1 MRKSTTRFTKGV
13 VTVSRIDIGEIQ
25 TFAHQ
30 LHTANETARKSI
42 KDIKTAVENYTEDG
56 SLKGKAIDASKNY
69 YQMTYFPL
77 CDAIIEAMNE
87 SEERLAQYI
96 ADFHA
101 QVDGSADA
109 KIDADGLY
117 ELGKMIDRIEAKKE
131 ALVQQM
137 NTGTEGQMQSYCS
150 QLSIAYKQENILE
163 KYLAFEQSHS
173 GFFDN
178 LTDLVQGIQQTIRE
192 LQSNIQFNSKTGTY
206 DMSKLNFTTV
216 TRMQNALG
224 KALKNNQTTFNFDE
238 YQKTY
243 RGQMWVL
250 MKNGIVDVEATNAY
264 NAAVLNGELPHE
276 SNEAQ
281 EEAELLQAIIQS
293 AKEGIDPVTGQEI
306 SKAQGFSIIS
316 GFIFYYTA
324 GGYKGKKIKIPKN
337 ILDKIKK
344 SHKSKSILTSQMEA
358 KILEGQRKGA
368 TNGINGGHSSDINN
382 NNPNFA
388 TETVKVNQDGTKV
401 IKFTKQFPDGN
412 ISKIKTS
419 TIFPEDWSDK
429 DIIDSILKVSNSTAI
444 GQRKI
449 DGLTLHRGKIDG
461 VEIDVIKKGNEIISG
476 YPVGGKPTPGFETIK

>member
-137 NTGTEGQMQSYCS
+137 NTGTEGQMQSYRS

-224 KALKNNQTTFNFDE
+224 KALKNNETTFNFDE

-281 EEAELLQAIIQS
+281 EEAELLQAVIQS
-293 AKEGIDPVTGQEI
+293 VKEGIDPATGQEI
-306 SKAQGFSIIS
+306 SKAQGFGIIS
-316 GFIFYYTA
+316 GLVFRYTV
-324 GGYKGKKIKIPKN
+324 GGYKGKKFKVSKDWLHRRKKNNGVEVGTDFGKIGKLVNHPNIKINWSEHSEHGMSRLKQRG
-337 ILDKIKK
+337 L
-344 SHKSKSILTSQMEA
+344 SKSQVDDFVERGKALSQ
-358 KILEGQRKGA
+358 
-368 TNGINGGHSSDINN
+368 NGGEK
-382 NNPNFA
+382 FA
-388 TETVKVNQDGTKV
+388 FITENGVAIVSKDGKLVTAWGK
-401 IKFTKQFPDGN
+401 KDFDEGME
-412 ISKIKTS
+412 KIIEK
-419 TIFPEDWSDK
+419 
-429 DIIDSILKVSNSTAI
+429 LY
-444 GQRKI
+444 
-449 DGLTLHRGKIDG
+449 GK
-461 VEIDVIKKGNEIISG
+461 
-476 YPVGGKPTPGFETIK
+476 

>member
-1 MRKSTTRFTKGV
+1 M
-13 VTVSRIDIGEIQ
+13 SRIDIGEIQ

-30 LHTANETARKSI
+30 LHTANEVGRKSI
-42 KDIKTAVENYTEDG
+42 KDIKKAVKNYTEDG

-109 KIDADGLY
+109 RIDADGLY

-131 ALVQQM
+131 ALAQRM
-137 NTGTEGQMQSYCS
+137 NTGTEGQMQNYRS

-163 KYLAFEQSHS
+163 KYLAFEQSHG

-192 LQSNIQFNSKTGTY
+192 LQSNIQFSSKTGTY

-224 KALKNNQTTFNFDE
+224 KALKNNEATFNFDE

-264 NAAVLNGELPHE
+264 NAAVLNGKLPHE

-281 EEAELLQAIIQS
+281 EEAELLQAVIQS
-293 AKEGIDPVTGQEI
+293 VKEGIDPVTGQEI
-306 SKAQGFSIIS
+306 SKAQGFGIIS
-316 GFIFYYTA
+316 GLVFRYTA
-324 GGYKGKKIKIPKN
+324 GGYKGKKFKVSKDWLHRRKKNNGVEVGTDFGKIGKLVNHPNIKINWSEHSEHGMSRLKQRG
-337 ILDKIKK
+337 L
-344 SHKSKSILTSQMEA
+344 SKSQVDDFVERGKALSQ
-358 KILEGQRKGA
+358 
-368 TNGINGGHSSDINN
+368 NGGEK
-382 NNPNFA
+382 FA
-388 TETVKVNQDGTKV
+388 FITENGVAIVSKDGKLVTAWGK
-401 IKFTKQFPDGN
+401 KDFDEGME
-412 ISKIKTS
+412 KIIEK
-419 TIFPEDWSDK
+419 
-429 DIIDSILKVSNSTAI
+429 LY
-444 GQRKI
+444 
-449 DGLTLHRGKIDG
+449 GK
-461 VEIDVIKKGNEIISG
+461 
-476 YPVGGKPTPGFETIK
+476 

>member
-1 MRKSTTRFTKGV
+1 M
-13 VTVSRIDIGEIQ
+13 SRIDIGEIQ

-42 KDIKTAVENYTEDG
+42 KDIKNAVENYIEDG
-56 SLKGKAIDASKNY
+56 SLKGKAVDASKNY

-109 KIDADGLY
+109 RIDADGLY

-131 ALVQQM
+131 ALAQRM
-137 NTGTEGQMQSYCS
+137 NTGTEGQMQSYRS

-163 KYLAFEQSHS
+163 KYLAFEQSHG

-216 TRMQNALG
+216 SRMQNVLE
-224 KALKNNQTTFNFDE
+224 KALNDNEKTFNFDE

-264 NAAVLNGELPHE
+264 NSAVLGGEMPHE

-281 EEAELLQAIIQS
+281 EEAELLQAVIQS
-293 AKEGIDPVTGQEI
+293 VKEGTDPVTGQEI

-316 GFIFYYTA
+316 GLFFRYTT
-324 GGYKGKKIKIPKN
+324 GGYKGKKFKIPKDWLRRRKKASGAKGFN
-337 ILDKIKK
+337 IDEIHPKLKTEPDTAFFWSGRTEGVGGADIAADVA
-344 SHKSKSILTSQMEA
+344 KSKGGVT
-358 KILEGQRKGA
+358 LESTIGNKNIEMPDWDFNNPESMKAWDLASGSYAEQVSGEVRAVVGSDLRKG
-368 TNGINGGHSSDINN
+368 NIWENVELPRLK
-382 NNPNFA
+382 NNPN
-388 TETVKVNQDGTKV
+388 VTK
-401 IKFTKQFPDGN
+401 ITTIDPKTGLE
-412 ISKIKTS
+412 KI
-419 TIFPEDWSDK
+419 IFE
-429 DIIDSILKVSNSTAI
+429 
-444 GQRKI
+444 RK
-449 DGLTLHRGKIDG
+449 
-461 VEIDVIKKGNEIISG
+461 
-476 YPVGGKPTPGFETIK
+476 

>member
-1 MRKSTTRFTKGV
+1 M
-13 VTVSRIDIGEIQ
+13 SRIDIGEIQ

-42 KDIKTAVENYTEDG
+42 KDIKNAVENFTEDG

-131 ALVQQM
+131 ALAQRM
-137 NTGTEGQMQSYCS
+137 NTGTEGQMQSYRS

-163 KYLAFEQSHS
+163 KYLAFEQGHGS
-173 GFFDN
+173 FFDN
-178 LTDLVQGIQQTIRE
+178 LTDLVQRIQQTIRE

-224 KALKNNQTTFNFDE
+224 KALKNNETTFNFDK

-264 NAAVLNGELPHE
+264 NAAVLNGELPHK

-281 EEAELLQAIIQS
+281 EEAELLQAVIQS
-293 AKEGIDPVTGQEI
+293 VKEGIDPVTGQKI
-306 SKAQGFSIIS
+306 SKAQGFGIIS
-316 GFIFYYTA
+316 GLVFRYTV
-324 GGYKGKKIKIPKN
+324 GGYKGKKFKIPKDWLNRRKKAREGHIKSDN
-337 ILDKIKK
+337 IKFGSSVK
-344 SHKSKSILTSQMEA
+344 STK
-358 KILEGQRKGA
+358 
-368 TNGINGGHSSDINN
+368 
-382 NNPNFA
+382 
-388 TETVKVNQDGTKV
+388 KVNNQMKKRGWSEESVKSVVDHPHTTRKSVNKATGNDATVFYDKDGSYVIIDDKTKEIV
-401 IKFTKQFPDGN
+401 QI
-412 ISKIKTS
+412 
-419 TIFPEDWSDK
+419 SDK
-429 DIIDSILKVSNSTAI
+429 FDKNWVPDAGIADPYKP
-444 GQRKI
+444 
-449 DGLTLHRGKIDG
+449 
-461 VEIDVIKKGNEIISG
+461 KGGE
-476 YPVGGKPTPGFETIK
+476 

>member
-1 MRKSTTRFTKGV
+1 M
-13 VTVSRIDIGEIQ
+13 SRIDIGEIQ

-30 LHTANETARKSI
+30 LHTANEAGRKSI
-42 KDIKTAVENYTEDG
+42 KDIKKAVKNYTEDG

-109 KIDADGLY
+109 RIDADGLY

-131 ALVQQM
+131 ALAQRM
-137 NTGTEGQMQSYCS
+137 NTGTEGQMQSYRS

-163 KYLAFEQSHS
+163 KYLAFEQSHG

-224 KALKNNQTTFNFDE
+224 KALKNNETTFNFDE

-264 NAAVLNGELPHE
+264 NAAVLNGKLPHE
-276 SNEAQ
+276 NNEAQ
-281 EEAELLQAIIQS
+281 EEAELLQAVIQS
-293 AKEGIDPVTGQEI
+293 VKEGIDPVTGQEI
-306 SKAQGFSIIS
+306 SKAQGFGIIS
-316 GFIFYYTA
+316 GLVFRYTA
-324 GGYKGKKIKIPKN
+324 GGYKGKKFKVSKDWLHRRKKNNGVEVGTDFGKIGKLVNHPNIKINWSEHSEHGMSRLKQRG
-337 ILDKIKK
+337 L
-344 SHKSKSILTSQMEA
+344 SKSQVDDFVERGKALSQ
-358 KILEGQRKGA
+358 
-368 TNGINGGHSSDINN
+368 NGGEK
-382 NNPNFA
+382 FA
-388 TETVKVNQDGTKV
+388 FITENGVAIVSKDGKLVTAWGK
-401 IKFTKQFPDGN
+401 KDFDEGME
-412 ISKIKTS
+412 KIIEK
-419 TIFPEDWSDK
+419 
-429 DIIDSILKVSNSTAI
+429 LY
-444 GQRKI
+444 
-449 DGLTLHRGKIDG
+449 GK
-461 VEIDVIKKGNEIISG
+461 
-476 YPVGGKPTPGFETIK
+476 

>member
-1 MRKSTTRFTKGV
+1 M
-13 VTVSRIDIGEIQ
+13 SRIDIGEIQ

-101 QVDGSADA
+101 QVDGSAGA

-131 ALVQQM
+131 ALVKQM
-137 NTGTEGQMQSYCS
+137 NTGTEGQMQSYRS

-163 KYLAFEQSHS
+163 KYLAFEQSHGS
-173 GFFDN
+173 FFDN

-224 KALKNNQTTFNFDE
+224 KALKNNETTFNFDE

-281 EEAELLQAIIQS
+281 EEAELLQAVIQS
-293 AKEGIDPVTGQEI
+293 VKEGIDPVTGQEI
-306 SKAQGFSIIS
+306 SKAQGFGIIS

-337 ILDKIKK
+337 ILDKIKAANK
-344 SHKSKSILTSQMEA
+344 IKYIESLLTPAQKKSIKRIDNNIQDHLTDGDFSGT
-358 KILEGQRKGA
+358 KRDLEGNPVPKKGQPGKYWNHLDEMLN
-368 TNGINGGHSSDINN
+368 TYQSLNN
-382 NNPNFA
+382 STRSIENSLTNPNLDK
-388 TETVKVNQDGTKV
+388 KVRV
-401 IKFTKQFPDGN
+401 YLE
-412 ISKIKTS
+412 SKLKEANLQINK
-419 TIFPEDWSDK
+419 IEDLFDDYGGIQNW
-429 DIIDSILKVSNSTAI
+429 
-444 GQRKI
+444 
-449 DGLTLHRGKIDG
+449 
-461 VEIDVIKKGNEIISG
+461 IKK
-476 YPVGGKPTPGFETIK
+476 

>member
-1 MRKSTTRFTKGV
+1 M
-13 VTVSRIDIGEIQ
+13 SRIDIGEIQ

-30 LHTANETARKSI
+30 LHTANEAGRKSI
-42 KDIKTAVENYTEDG
+42 KDIKKAVKNYTEDG

-109 KIDADGLY
+109 RIDADGLY

-131 ALVQQM
+131 ALAQRM
-137 NTGTEGQMQSYCS
+137 NTGTEGQMQSYRS

-163 KYLAFEQSHS
+163 KYLAFEQSHG

-224 KALKNNQTTFNFDE
+224 KALKNNETTFNFDE

-264 NAAVLNGELPHE
+264 NAAVLNGKLPHE
-276 SNEAQ
+276 SIEAQ
-281 EEAELLQAIIQS
+281 EEAELLQAVIQS
-293 AKEGIDPVTGQEI
+293 VKEGIDPVTGQEI
-306 SKAQGFSIIS
+306 SKAQGFGIIS
-316 GFIFYYTA
+316 GLVFRYTA
-324 GGYKGKKIKIPKN
+324 GGYKGKKFKVSKDWLHRRKKNNGVEVGTDFGKIGKLVNHPNIKINWSEHSEHGMSRLKQRG
-337 ILDKIKK
+337 L
-344 SHKSKSILTSQMEA
+344 SKSQVDDFVERGKALSQ
-358 KILEGQRKGA
+358 
-368 TNGINGGHSSDINN
+368 NGGEK
-382 NNPNFA
+382 FA
-388 TETVKVNQDGTKV
+388 FITENGVAIVSKDGKLVTAWGK
-401 IKFTKQFPDGN
+401 KDFDEGME
-412 ISKIKTS
+412 KIIEK
-419 TIFPEDWSDK
+419 
-429 DIIDSILKVSNSTAI
+429 LY
-444 GQRKI
+444 
-449 DGLTLHRGKIDG
+449 GK
-461 VEIDVIKKGNEIISG
+461 
-476 YPVGGKPTPGFETIK
+476 

>member
-1 MRKSTTRFTKGV
+1 MPTKNHRLPKKYLPIRKSTTRSAKGV

-25 TFAHQ
+25 TFAYQ
-30 LHTANETARKSI
+30 LHTANEAARKSI
-42 KDIKTAVENYTEDG
+42 KDIKNAVKNYTEDG

-109 KIDADGLY
+109 RIDADGLY

-131 ALVQQM
+131 ALAQRM
-137 NTGTEGQMQSYCS
+137 NTGTEGQMQSYRS

-163 KYLAFEQSHS
+163 KYLAFEQSHG

-178 LTDLVQGIQQTIRE
+178 LTDLVRGIQQTIRE

-216 TRMQNALG
+216 SRMQNALG
-224 KALKNNQTTFNFDE
+224 KALNDNAKTFNFDE

-264 NAAVLNGELPHE
+264 NAAVLGGEMPHE

-281 EEAELLQAIIQS
+281 EEAELLQAVVQS
-293 AKEGIDPVTGQEI
+293 VKEGTDPVTGQEI
-306 SKAQGFSIIS
+306 SKAQGFGIIS
-316 GFIFYYTA
+316 GLIFRYTA
-324 GGYKGKKIKIPKN
+324 GGYKGKKFKIPRDWLHRRKKNNGVEVGTDFGKIGKLVNHPNIKINWSEYAEHGMSRLKQRG
-337 ILDKIKK
+337 L
-344 SHKSKSILTSQMEA
+344 SKSQVDDFVEHGKVLSQN
-358 KILEGQRKGA
+358 EGEK
-368 TNGINGGHSSDINN
+368 
-382 NNPNFA
+382 FA
-388 TETVKVNQDGTKV
+388 FITE
-401 IKFTKQFPDGN
+401 
-412 ISKIKTS
+412 
-419 TIFPEDWSDK
+419 
-429 DIIDSILKVSNSTAI
+429 
-444 GQRKI
+444 
-449 DGLTLHRGKIDG
+449 DG
-461 VEIDVIKKGNEIISG
+461 VAIVSKDGKLVTAWGKKDFDEGMKKII
-476 YPVGGKPTPGFETIK
+476 GKLYGK

>member
-1 MRKSTTRFTKGV
+1 M
-13 VTVSRIDIGEIQ
+13 SRIDIGEIQ

-131 ALVQQM
+131 ALVKQM
-137 NTGTEGQMQSYCS
+137 NTGTEGQMQSYRS

-163 KYLAFEQSHS
+163 KYLAFEQSHGS
-173 GFFDN
+173 FFDN
-178 LTDLVQGIQQTIRE
+178 LTDLVRVIQQTIRE

-216 TRMQNALG
+216 SRMQNALG
-224 KALKNNQTTFNFDE
+224 KALKNNEATFNFDE

-281 EEAELLQAIIQS
+281 EEAELLQAVVQS
-293 AKEGIDPVTGQEI
+293 VKEGIDPVTGQEI

>member
-1 MRKSTTRFTKGV
+1 M
-13 VTVSRIDIGEIQ
+13 SRIDIGEIQ

>member
-1 MRKSTTRFTKGV
+1 M
-13 VTVSRIDIGEIQ
+13 SRIDIGEIQ

-30 LHTANETARKSI
+30 LHTANEAGRKSI
-42 KDIKTAVENYTEDG
+42 KDIKKAVENYTEDG

-131 ALVQQM
+131 ALAQRM
-137 NTGTEGQMQSYCS
+137 NTGTEGQMQSYRS

-163 KYLAFEQSHS
+163 KYLAFEQSHG

-224 KALKNNQTTFNFDE
+224 KALKNNETTFNFDE

-264 NAAVLNGELPHE
+264 NAAVLNGKLPHE

-281 EEAELLQAIIQS
+281 EEAELLQAVIQS
-293 AKEGIDPVTGQEI
+293 VKEGIDPVTGQEI
-306 SKAQGFSIIS
+306 SKAQGFGIIS
-316 GFIFYYTA
+316 GLVFRYTA
-324 GGYKGKKIKIPKN
+324 GGYKGKKFKVSKDWLHRRKKNNGVEVGTDFGKIGKLVNHPNIKINWSEHSEHGMSRLKQRG
-337 ILDKIKK
+337 L
-344 SHKSKSILTSQMEA
+344 SKSQVDDFVERGKALSQ
-358 KILEGQRKGA
+358 
-368 TNGINGGHSSDINN
+368 NGGEK
-382 NNPNFA
+382 FA
-388 TETVKVNQDGTKV
+388 FITENGVAIVSKDGKLVTAWGK
-401 IKFTKQFPDGN
+401 KDFDEGME
-412 ISKIKTS
+412 KIIEK
-419 TIFPEDWSDK
+419 
-429 DIIDSILKVSNSTAI
+429 LY
-444 GQRKI
+444 
-449 DGLTLHRGKIDG
+449 GK
-461 VEIDVIKKGNEIISG
+461 
-476 YPVGGKPTPGFETIK
+476 

>member
-1 MRKSTTRFTKGV
+1 MRKSTTRFTKVV

-87 SEERLAQYI
+87 SEERLTQYI

-131 ALVQQM
+131 ALAQRM
-137 NTGTEGQMQSYCS
+137 NTGTEGQMQSYRS

-178 LTDLVQGIQQTIRE
+178 LTDLVQGIQQTIRK

-206 DMSKLNFTTV
+206 DMRKLNFTTV

-250 MKNGIVDVEATNAY
+250 MKNGIVNVEATNAY

-293 AKEGIDPVTGQEI
+293 VKEGIDPVTGQEI
-306 SKAQGFSIIS
+306 SKAQGFGIIS
-316 GFIFYYTA
+316 GLVFRYTA
-324 GGYKGKKIKIPKN
+324 GGYKGKKFKVSKDWLHRRKKNNGVEVGTDFGKIGKLVNHPNIKINWSEHSEHGMSRLKQRG
-337 ILDKIKK
+337 L
-344 SHKSKSILTSQMEA
+344 SKSQVDDFVERGKALSQ
-358 KILEGQRKGA
+358 
-368 TNGINGGHSSDINN
+368 NGGEK
-382 NNPNFA
+382 FA
-388 TETVKVNQDGTKV
+388 FITENGVAIVSKDGKLVTAWGK
-401 IKFTKQFPDGN
+401 KDFDEGME
-412 ISKIKTS
+412 KIIEK
-419 TIFPEDWSDK
+419 
-429 DIIDSILKVSNSTAI
+429 LY
-444 GQRKI
+444 
-449 DGLTLHRGKIDG
+449 GK
-461 VEIDVIKKGNEIISG
+461 
-476 YPVGGKPTPGFETIK
+476 

>member
-1 MRKSTTRFTKGV
+1 M
-13 VTVSRIDIGEIQ
+13 SRIDIGEIQ
-25 TFAHQ
+25 TFAYQ
-30 LHTANETARKSI
+30 LHTANEAARKSI
-42 KDIKTAVENYTEDG
+42 KDIKNAVKNYTEDG

-109 KIDADGLY
+109 RIDADGLY

-131 ALVQQM
+131 ALAQRM
-137 NTGTEGQMQSYCS
+137 NTGTEGQMQSYRS

-206 DMSKLNFTTV
+206 DMSKLNFTAV
-216 TRMQNALG
+216 TRMQTALG
-224 KALKNNQTTFNFDE
+224 KALNDNAKTFNFDE

-264 NAAVLNGELPHE
+264 NAAVLGGEMPHE

-281 EEAELLQAIIQS
+281 EEAELLQAVVQS
-293 AKEGIDPVTGQEI
+293 VREGTDPITGQEI
-306 SKAQGFSIIS
+306 SKSQGFGIIS
-316 GFIFYYTA
+316 GLIFRYTV
-324 GGYKGKKIKIPKN
+324 GGYKGKKFKLPKAWLNRRKKASGVKKIEKTPELEDHIRNTDPNVPRKRGIGGAHNSEEFFKN
-337 ILDKIKK
+337 DVEIVKQTPTDIPGVSVVEYRIPELDVKGNPTGRYKK
-344 SHKSKSILTSQMEA
+344 TIYKKTIY
-358 KILEGQRKGA
+358 
-368 TNGINGGHSSDINN
+368 
-382 NNPNFA
+382 NP
-388 TETVKVNQDGTKV
+388 KV
-401 IKFTKQFPDGN
+401 ISDEEYINRGLEAANNATSNPDDGSLPREWTGKDN
-412 ISKIKTS
+412 TGKTWRGYY
-419 TIFPEDWSDK
+419 ED
-429 DIIDSILKVSNSTAI
+429 
-444 GQRKI
+444 
-449 DGLTLHRGKIDG
+449 GKIT
-461 VEIDVIKKGNEIISG
+461 SF
-476 YPVGGKPTPGFETIK
+476 YPD

>member
-1 MRKSTTRFTKGV
+1 M
-13 VTVSRIDIGEIQ
+13 SRIDIGEIQ
-25 TFAHQ
+25 TFAYQ
-30 LHTANETARKSI
+30 LHTANEAARKSI
-42 KDIKTAVENYTEDG
+42 KDIKTAVKNYTEDG
-56 SLKGKAIDASKNY
+56 SLKGKAVDASKNY
-69 YQMTYFPL
+69 YQMIYFPL

-109 KIDADGLY
+109 RIDADGLY

-131 ALVQQM
+131 ALAQRM
-137 NTGTEGQMQSYCS
+137 NTGTEGQMQSYRS

-163 KYLAFEQSHS
+163 KYLAFEQSHG

-178 LTDLVQGIQQTIRE
+178 LTDLVRGIQQTIRE

-224 KALKNNQTTFNFDE
+224 KVLKNNETTFNFDE

-264 NAAVLNGELPHE
+264 NSAVLGGKMPHE

-281 EEAELLQAIIQS
+281 EEAELLQAVIQS
-293 AKEGIDPVTGQEI
+293 VKEGTDPVTGQEI

-316 GFIFYYTA
+316 GLFFRYTV
-324 GGYKGKKIKIPKN
+324 GGYKGKKFKVSKN
-337 ILDKIKK
+337 ILDGIKK
-344 SHKSKSILTSQMEA
+344 SRNSKSILTSEMEA
-358 KILEGQRKGA
+358 KILEGQRKGT
-368 TNGINGGHSSDINN
+368 TNGINGGHSSNINN
-382 NNPNFA
+382 ANPNFA

-429 DIIDSILKVSNSTAI
+429 DIIDSILKVSNSNAI
-444 GQRKI
+444 GQRNI
-449 DGLTLHRGKIDG
+449 DGLTLHRGKING

>member
-1 MRKSTTRFTKGV
+1 M
-13 VTVSRIDIGEIQ
+13 SRIDIGEIQ

-42 KDIKTAVENYTEDG
+42 KDIKNAVENYIEDG
-56 SLKGKAIDASKNY
+56 SLKGKAVDASKNY

-109 KIDADGLY
+109 RIDADGLY

-131 ALVQQM
+131 ALAQRM
-137 NTGTEGQMQSYCS
+137 NTGTEGQMQSYRS

-163 KYLAFEQSHS
+163 KYLSFEQSH
-173 GFFDN
+173 GVFFDN

-216 TRMQNALG
+216 SRMQNVLE
-224 KALKNNQTTFNFDE
+224 KALNDNEKTFNFDE

-264 NAAVLNGELPHE
+264 NSAVLGGEMPHE

-281 EEAELLQAIIQS
+281 EEAELLQAVIQS
-293 AKEGIDPVTGQEI
+293 VKEGTDPVTGQEI

-316 GFIFYYTA
+316 GLFFRYTT
-324 GGYKGKKIKIPKN
+324 GGYKGKKFKIPKDWLRRRKKASGAKGFN
-337 ILDKIKK
+337 IDEIHPKLKTEPDTAFFWSGRTEGVGGADIAADVA
-344 SHKSKSILTSQMEA
+344 KSKGGVT
-358 KILEGQRKGA
+358 LESTIGNKNIEMPDWDFNNPESMKAWDLASGSYAEQVSGEVRAVVGSDLRKG
-368 TNGINGGHSSDINN
+368 NIWENVELPRLK
-382 NNPNFA
+382 NNPN
-388 TETVKVNQDGTKV
+388 VTK
-401 IKFTKQFPDGN
+401 ITTIDPKTGLE
-412 ISKIKTS
+412 KI
-419 TIFPEDWSDK
+419 IFE
-429 DIIDSILKVSNSTAI
+429 
-444 GQRKI
+444 RK
-449 DGLTLHRGKIDG
+449 
-461 VEIDVIKKGNEIISG
+461 
-476 YPVGGKPTPGFETIK
+476 

>member
-1 MRKSTTRFTKGV
+1 M
-13 VTVSRIDIGEIQ
+13 SRIDIGEIQ

-131 ALVQQM
+131 ALAQRM
-137 NTGTEGQMQSYCS
+137 NTGTEGQMQSYRS

-163 KYLAFEQSHS
+163 KYLAFEQGHGS
-173 GFFDN
+173 FFDN

-224 KALKNNQTTFNFDE
+224 KALKNNETTFNFDE

-264 NAAVLNGELPHE
+264 NAAVLNGELPHK

-281 EEAELLQAIIQS
+281 EEAELLQAVVQS
-293 AKEGIDPVTGQEI
+293 VKEGIDPVTGQKI
-306 SKAQGFSIIS
+306 SKAQGFGIIS
-316 GFIFYYTA
+316 GLVFRYTA
-324 GGYKGKKIKIPKN
+324 GGYKGKKFKVSKDWLHRRKKNNGVEVGTDFGKIGKLVNHPNIKINWSEHSEHGMSRLKQRG
-337 ILDKIKK
+337 L
-344 SHKSKSILTSQMEA
+344 SKSQVDDFVERGKALSQ
-358 KILEGQRKGA
+358 
-368 TNGINGGHSSDINN
+368 NGGEK
-382 NNPNFA
+382 FA
-388 TETVKVNQDGTKV
+388 FITENGVAIVSKDGKLVTAWGK
-401 IKFTKQFPDGN
+401 KDFDEGME
-412 ISKIKTS
+412 KIIEK
-419 TIFPEDWSDK
+419 
-429 DIIDSILKVSNSTAI
+429 LY
-444 GQRKI
+444 
-449 DGLTLHRGKIDG
+449 GK
-461 VEIDVIKKGNEIISG
+461 
-476 YPVGGKPTPGFETIK
+476 

>member
-1 MRKSTTRFTKGV
+1 M
-13 VTVSRIDIGEIQ
+13 SRIDIGEIQ

-42 KDIKTAVENYTEDG
+42 KDIKTAVENYNEDG

-131 ALVQQM
+131 ALVQRM
-137 NTGTEGQMQSYCS
+137 NTGTEGQMQSYRS

-163 KYLAFEQSHS
+163 KYLAFEQSHG

-178 LTDLVQGIQQTIRE
+178 LTDLVRGIQQTIHE

-224 KALKNNQTTFNFDE
+224 KALKNNETTFNFDE

-264 NAAVLNGELPHE
+264 NSAVLNGELPHE

-281 EEAELLQAIIQS
+281 EEAELLQAVVQS
-293 AKEGIDPVTGQEI
+293 VKEGIDPVTGQEI
-306 SKAQGFSIIS
+306 SKSQGFGIIS
-316 GFIFYYTA
+316 GLVFRYTV
-324 GGYKGKKIKIPKN
+324 GGYKGKKFKLPKAWLNRRKKAREGHIKSDN
-337 ILDKIKK
+337 IKFGSSVK
-344 SHKSKSILTSQMEA
+344 STK
-358 KILEGQRKGA
+358 
-368 TNGINGGHSSDINN
+368 
-382 NNPNFA
+382 
-388 TETVKVNQDGTKV
+388 KVNNQMKKRGWSEESVKSVVDHPHTTRKSVNKATGNDATVFYDKDGSYVIIDDKTKEIV
-401 IKFTKQFPDGN
+401 QI
-412 ISKIKTS
+412 
-419 TIFPEDWSDK
+419 SDK
-429 DIIDSILKVSNSTAI
+429 FDKNWVPDAGIADPYKP
-444 GQRKI
+444 
-449 DGLTLHRGKIDG
+449 
-461 VEIDVIKKGNEIISG
+461 KGGE
-476 YPVGGKPTPGFETIK
+476 

>member
-1 MRKSTTRFTKGV
+1 M
-13 VTVSRIDIGEIQ
+13 SRIDIGEIQ
-25 TFAHQ
+25 TFVYQ
-30 LHTANETARKSI
+30 LHTANEAGRKSI
-42 KDIKTAVENYTEDG
+42 KDIKNAVKNYTEDG

-109 KIDADGLY
+109 RIDADGLY

-131 ALVQQM
+131 ALAQRM
-137 NTGTEGQMQSYCS
+137 NTGTEGQMQSYRS

-178 LTDLVQGIQQTIRE
+178 LTDLVRRIQQTIRE

-206 DMSKLNFTTV
+206 DMSKLNFSTV
-216 TRMQNALG
+216 TRMQKALG
-224 KALKNNQTTFNFDE
+224 KALKSNETTFNFDE

-264 NAAVLNGELPHE
+264 NAAVLSGELPHE

-281 EEAELLQAIIQS
+281 EEAELLQAVIQS
-293 AKEGIDPVTGQEI
+293 VKEGIDPVTGQEI

-316 GFIFYYTA
+316 GLIFRYTA
-324 GGYKGKKIKIPKN
+324 GGYKGKKFKVSKDWLRRRKKNNGVEVGTDFGKIGKLVNHPNIKINWSEHSEHGMSRLKQRG
-337 ILDKIKK
+337 L
-344 SHKSKSILTSQMEA
+344 SKSQVDDFVERGKALSQ
-358 KILEGQRKGA
+358 
-368 TNGINGGHSSDINN
+368 NGGEK
-382 NNPNFA
+382 FA
-388 TETVKVNQDGTKV
+388 FITENGVAIVSKDGKLVTAWGK
-401 IKFTKQFPDGN
+401 KDFDEGME
-412 ISKIKTS
+412 KIIEK
-419 TIFPEDWSDK
+419 
-429 DIIDSILKVSNSTAI
+429 LY
-444 GQRKI
+444 
-449 DGLTLHRGKIDG
+449 GK
-461 VEIDVIKKGNEIISG
+461 
-476 YPVGGKPTPGFETIK
+476 

>member
-1 MRKSTTRFTKGV
+1 M
-13 VTVSRIDIGEIQ
+13 SRIDIGEIQ

-30 LHTANETARKSI
+30 LHTANEAGRKNI
-42 KDIKTAVENYTEDG
+42 QDIKTAVKDYTEDG
-56 SLKGKAIDASKNY
+56 SLKGKAVDASKNY

-101 QVDGSADA
+101 QVDSSADA
-109 KIDADGLY
+109 IIDADGLY

-131 ALVQQM
+131 ALAQRM
-137 NTGTEGQMQSYCS
+137 NTGTEGQMQSYRS

-216 TRMQNALG
+216 SRMQNALG
-224 KALKNNQTTFNFDE
+224 KALNDNAKTFNFDE

-264 NAAVLNGELPHE
+264 NAAVLGGEMPHE

-281 EEAELLQAIIQS
+281 EEAELLQAVVQS
-293 AKEGIDPVTGQEI
+293 VKEGTDPVTGQEI

-316 GFIFYYTA
+316 GVIFYYA
-324 GGYKGKKIKIPKN
+324 GGGYKGKKIKIPKKWLDRRRNVNRIDFLQSVN
-337 ILDKIKK
+337 IKDFVVKDK
-344 SHKSKSILTSQMEA
+344 HL
-358 KILEGQRKGA
+358 R
-368 TNGINGGHSSDINN
+368 
-382 NNPNFA
+382 
-388 TETVKVNQDGTKV
+388 
-401 IKFTKQFPDGN
+401 
-412 ISKIKTS
+412 
-419 TIFPEDWSDK
+419 
-429 DIIDSILKVSNSTAI
+429 NSTAKRARKFDAETSEEANLI
-444 GQRKI
+444 VQDALKNGKVKKIEDNGLGSQRQKSYSAIIDTEKNVGTKGESHIKI
-449 DGLTLHRGKIDG
+449 VYDELNNVWT
-461 VEIDVIKKGNEIISG
+461 V
-476 YPVGGKPTPGFETIK
+476 YPVPAP

>member
-30 LHTANETARKSI
+30 LHTANEAGRKSI
-42 KDIKTAVENYTEDG
+42 KDIKKAVKNYTEDG

-109 KIDADGLY
+109 RIDADGLY

-131 ALVQQM
+131 ALAQRM
-137 NTGTEGQMQSYCS
+137 NTGTEGQMQSYRS

-163 KYLAFEQSHS
+163 KYLAFEQSHG

-224 KALKNNQTTFNFDE
+224 KALKNNETTFNFDE

-264 NAAVLNGELPHE
+264 NAAVLNGKLPHE
-276 SNEAQ
+276 SIEAQ
-281 EEAELLQAIIQS
+281 EEAELLQAVIQS
-293 AKEGIDPVTGQEI
+293 VKEGIDPVTGQEI
-306 SKAQGFSIIS
+306 SKAQGFGIIS
-316 GFIFYYTA
+316 GLVFRYTA
-324 GGYKGKKIKIPKN
+324 GGYKGKKFKVSKDWLHRRKKNNGVEVGTDFGKIGKLVNHPNIKINWSEHSEHGMSRLKQRG
-337 ILDKIKK
+337 L
-344 SHKSKSILTSQMEA
+344 SKSQVDDFVERGKALSQ
-358 KILEGQRKGA
+358 
-368 TNGINGGHSSDINN
+368 NGGEK
-382 NNPNFA
+382 FA
-388 TETVKVNQDGTKV
+388 FITENGVAIVSKDGKLVTAWGK
-401 IKFTKQFPDGN
+401 KDFDEGME
-412 ISKIKTS
+412 KIIEK
-419 TIFPEDWSDK
+419 
-429 DIIDSILKVSNSTAI
+429 LY
-444 GQRKI
+444 
-449 DGLTLHRGKIDG
+449 GK
-461 VEIDVIKKGNEIISG
+461 
-476 YPVGGKPTPGFETIK
+476 

>member
-1 MRKSTTRFTKGV
+1 MPTKNHRLPKKHLPIRKSTTRFTKGV

-42 KDIKTAVENYTEDG
+42 KDIKNAVENYIEDG
-56 SLKGKAIDASKNY
+56 SLKGKAVDASKNY

-109 KIDADGLY
+109 RIDADGLY

-131 ALVQQM
+131 ALAQRM
-137 NTGTEGQMQSYCS
+137 NTGTEGQMQSYRS

-163 KYLAFEQSHS
+163 KYLAFEQSHG

-224 KALKNNQTTFNFDE
+224 KALNDNAKTFNFDE

-264 NAAVLNGELPHE
+264 NSAVLGGEMPHE

-281 EEAELLQAIIQS
+281 EEAELLQAVIQS
-293 AKEGIDPVTGQEI
+293 VKEGTDPVTGQEI
-306 SKAQGFSIIS
+306 SKAQGFSITS
-316 GFIFYYTA
+316 GVIFYYVG
-324 GGYKGKKIKIPKN
+324 GGYKGKKFKIPRDWLHGRKKNNGVEVGTDFGKIGKLVNHPNIKINWSEYAEHGMSRLKQRG
-337 ILDKIKK
+337 L
-344 SHKSKSILTSQMEA
+344 SKSQVDDFVEHGKVLSQN
-358 KILEGQRKGA
+358 EGEK
-368 TNGINGGHSSDINN
+368 
-382 NNPNFA
+382 FA
-388 TETVKVNQDGTKV
+388 FITE
-401 IKFTKQFPDGN
+401 
-412 ISKIKTS
+412 
-419 TIFPEDWSDK
+419 
-429 DIIDSILKVSNSTAI
+429 
-444 GQRKI
+444 
-449 DGLTLHRGKIDG
+449 DG
-461 VEIDVIKKGNEIISG
+461 VTIVSKDGKLVTAWGKKDFDEGMKKIIEKL
-476 YPVGGKPTPGFETIK
+476 YGK

>member
-1 MRKSTTRFTKGV
+1 M
-13 VTVSRIDIGEIQ
+13 SRIDIGEMQ

-30 LHTANETARKSI
+30 LHTANETAIKSI

-56 SLKGKAIDASKNY
+56 SLKGKAVDASKNY

-109 KIDADGLY
+109 RIDADGLY

-131 ALVQQM
+131 ALAQQM
-137 NTGTEGQMQSYCS
+137 NTGTEGQMQSYRS

-173 GFFDN
+173 SFFDN
-178 LTDLVQGIQQTIRE
+178 LTDLVRGIQQTIRE

-224 KALKNNQTTFNFDE
+224 KALKNNEATFNFDE

-281 EEAELLQAIIQS
+281 EEAELLQAVIQS
-293 AKEGIDPVTGQEI
+293 VKKGRDSVTGQEI
-306 SKAQGFSIIS
+306 SKAQGFGIIS
-316 GFIFYYTA
+316 GLVFRYTV
-324 GGYKGKKIKIPKN
+324 GGYKGKKFKIPKAWLNRRKKAREGHIKSDN
-337 ILDKIKK
+337 IKFGSSVK
-344 SHKSKSILTSQMEA
+344 STK
-358 KILEGQRKGA
+358 
-368 TNGINGGHSSDINN
+368 
-382 NNPNFA
+382 
-388 TETVKVNQDGTKV
+388 KVNNQMKKRGWSEESVKSVVDHPHTTRKSGNKATGNDATVFYDKDGSYV
-401 IKFTKQFPDGN
+401 IIDD
-412 ISKIKTS
+412 KTNE
-419 TIFPEDWSDK
+419 IVQISDK
-429 DIIDSILKVSNSTAI
+429 FDKNWVPDAGIADPYKP
-444 GQRKI
+444 
-449 DGLTLHRGKIDG
+449 
-461 VEIDVIKKGNEIISG
+461 KGGE
-476 YPVGGKPTPGFETIK
+476 

>member
-1 MRKSTTRFTKGV
+1 M
-13 VTVSRIDIGEIQ
+13 SRIDIGEIQ

-42 KDIKTAVENYTEDG
+42 KDIKNAVENYIEDG
-56 SLKGKAIDASKNY
+56 SLKGKAVDASKNY

-109 KIDADGLY
+109 RIDADGLY

-131 ALVQQM
+131 ALAQRM
-137 NTGTEGQMQSYCS
+137 NTGTEGQMQSYRS

-163 KYLAFEQSHS
+163 KYLAFEQSHG

-224 KALKNNQTTFNFDE
+224 KALNDNAKTFNFDE

-264 NAAVLNGELPHE
+264 NSAVLGGEMPHE

-281 EEAELLQAIIQS
+281 EEAELLQAVIQS
-293 AKEGIDPVTGQEI
+293 VKEGTDPVTGQEI

-316 GFIFYYTA
+316 GLFFRYTT
-324 GGYKGKKIKIPKN
+324 GGYKGKKFKIPKDWLRRRKKASGAKGFN
-337 ILDKIKK
+337 IDEIHPKLKTEPDTAFFWSGRTEGVGGADIAADVA
-344 SHKSKSILTSQMEA
+344 KSKGGVT
-358 KILEGQRKGA
+358 LESTIGNKNIEMPDWDFNNPESMKAWDLASGSYAEQVSGEVRAVVGSDLRKG
-368 TNGINGGHSSDINN
+368 NIWENEELPRLK
-382 NNPNFA
+382 NNPN
-388 TETVKVNQDGTKV
+388 VTK
-401 IKFTKQFPDGN
+401 ITTIDPKTGLE
-412 ISKIKTS
+412 KI
-419 TIFPEDWSDK
+419 IFE
-429 DIIDSILKVSNSTAI
+429 
-444 GQRKI
+444 RK
-449 DGLTLHRGKIDG
+449 
-461 VEIDVIKKGNEIISG
+461 
-476 YPVGGKPTPGFETIK
+476 

>member
-1 MRKSTTRFTKGV
+1 M
-13 VTVSRIDIGEIQ
+13 SRIDIGEIQ

-137 NTGTEGQMQSYCS
+137 NTGTEGQMQSYRS

-206 DMSKLNFTTV
+206 DISKLNFTTV
-216 TRMQNALG
+216 SRMQNALG
-224 KALKNNQTTFNFDE
+224 KALKDNETTFNFDE

-281 EEAELLQAIIQS
+281 EEAELLQAVIQS
-293 AKEGIDPVTGQEI
+293 VKEGIDPVTGQEI
-306 SKAQGFSIIS
+306 SKAQGFGIIS
-316 GFIFYYTA
+316 GFIFYYPA

-337 ILDKIKK
+337 ILDKIKAANK
-344 SHKSKSILTSQMEA
+344 IKYIESLLTPAQKKSIKRIDNNIQDHLTDGDFSGT
-358 KILEGQRKGA
+358 KRDLEGNPVPKKGQPGKYWNHLDEMLN
-368 TNGINGGHSSDINN
+368 TYQSLNN
-382 NNPNFA
+382 STRSIENSLTNPNLDK
-388 TETVKVNQDGTKV
+388 KVRV
-401 IKFTKQFPDGN
+401 YLE
-412 ISKIKTS
+412 SKLKEANLQINK
-419 TIFPEDWSDK
+419 IEDLFDDYGGIQNW
-429 DIIDSILKVSNSTAI
+429 
-444 GQRKI
+444 
-449 DGLTLHRGKIDG
+449 
-461 VEIDVIKKGNEIISG
+461 IKK
-476 YPVGGKPTPGFETIK
+476 

>member
-30 LHTANETARKSI
+30 LHTANEAGRKSI
-42 KDIKTAVENYTEDG
+42 KDIKKAVKNYTEDG

-131 ALVQQM
+131 ALAQRM
-137 NTGTEGQMQSYCS
+137 NTGTEGQMQSYRS

-163 KYLAFEQSHS
+163 KYLAFEQSHG

-206 DMSKLNFTTV
+206 DMSKLNFTTA

-224 KALKNNQTTFNFDE
+224 KALKNNETTFNFDE

-264 NAAVLNGELPHE
+264 NAAVLNGKLPHE

-281 EEAELLQAIIQS
+281 EEAELLQAVIQS
-293 AKEGIDPVTGQEI
+293 VKEGIDPVTGQEI
-306 SKAQGFSIIS
+306 SKAQGFGIIS
-316 GFIFYYTA
+316 GLVFRYTA
-324 GGYKGKKIKIPKN
+324 GGYKGKKFKVSKDWLHRRKKNNGVEVGTDFGKIGKLVNHPNIKINWSEHSEHGMSRLKQRG
-337 ILDKIKK
+337 L
-344 SHKSKSILTSQMEA
+344 SKSQVDDFVERGKALSQ
-358 KILEGQRKGA
+358 
-368 TNGINGGHSSDINN
+368 NGGEK
-382 NNPNFA
+382 FA
-388 TETVKVNQDGTKV
+388 FITENGVAIVSKDGKLVTAWGK
-401 IKFTKQFPDGN
+401 KDFDEGME
-412 ISKIKTS
+412 KIIEK
-419 TIFPEDWSDK
+419 
-429 DIIDSILKVSNSTAI
+429 LY
-444 GQRKI
+444 
-449 DGLTLHRGKIDG
+449 GK
-461 VEIDVIKKGNEIISG
+461 
-476 YPVGGKPTPGFETIK
+476 

>member
-1 MRKSTTRFTKGV
+1 M
-13 VTVSRIDIGEIQ
+13 SRIDIGEIQ

-131 ALVQQM
+131 ALVKQM
-137 NTGTEGQMQSYCS
+137 NTGTEGQMQSYRS

-224 KALKNNQTTFNFDE
+224 KALKNNETTFNFDE

-281 EEAELLQAIIQS
+281 EEAELLQAVIQS
-293 AKEGIDPVTGQEI
+293 VKEGIDPVTGQEI
-306 SKAQGFSIIS
+306 SKAQGFGIIS

-337 ILDKIKK
+337 ILDKIKAANK
-344 SHKSKSILTSQMEA
+344 IKYIESLLTPAQKKSIKRIDNNIQDHLTDGDFSGT
-358 KILEGQRKGA
+358 KRDLEGNPVPKKGQPGKYWNHLDEMLN
-368 TNGINGGHSSDINN
+368 TYQSLNN
-382 NNPNFA
+382 STRSIENSLTNPNLDK
-388 TETVKVNQDGTKV
+388 KVRV
-401 IKFTKQFPDGN
+401 YLE
-412 ISKIKTS
+412 SKLKEANLQINK
-419 TIFPEDWSDK
+419 IEDLFDDYGGIQNW
-429 DIIDSILKVSNSTAI
+429 
-444 GQRKI
+444 
-449 DGLTLHRGKIDG
+449 
-461 VEIDVIKKGNEIISG
+461 IKK
-476 YPVGGKPTPGFETIK
+476 

>member
-30 LHTANETARKSI
+30 LHTANEAGRKSI
-42 KDIKTAVENYTEDG
+42 KDIKKAVKNYTEDG

-131 ALVQQM
+131 ALAQRM
-137 NTGTEGQMQSYCS
+137 NTGTEGQMQSYRS

-163 KYLAFEQSHS
+163 KYLAFEQSHG

-224 KALKNNQTTFNFDE
+224 KALKNNETTFNFDE

-264 NAAVLNGELPHE
+264 NAAVLNGKLPHE

-281 EEAELLQAIIQS
+281 EEAELLQAVIQS
-293 AKEGIDPVTGQEI
+293 VKKGIDPVTGQEI
-306 SKAQGFSIIS
+306 SKAQGFGIIS
-316 GFIFYYTA
+316 GLVFRYTA
-324 GGYKGKKIKIPKN
+324 GGYKGKKFKVSKDWLHRRKKNNGVEVGTDFGKIGKLVNHPNIKINWSEHSEHGMSRLKQRG
-337 ILDKIKK
+337 L
-344 SHKSKSILTSQMEA
+344 SKSQVDDFVERGKALSQ
-358 KILEGQRKGA
+358 
-368 TNGINGGHSSDINN
+368 NGGEK
-382 NNPNFA
+382 FA
-388 TETVKVNQDGTKV
+388 FITENGVAIVSKDGKLVTAWGK
-401 IKFTKQFPDGN
+401 KDFDEGME
-412 ISKIKTS
+412 KIIEK
-419 TIFPEDWSDK
+419 
-429 DIIDSILKVSNSTAI
+429 LY
-444 GQRKI
+444 
-449 DGLTLHRGKIDG
+449 GK
-461 VEIDVIKKGNEIISG
+461 
-476 YPVGGKPTPGFETIK
+476 

>member
-30 LHTANETARKSI
+30 LHTANETAIKSI

-131 ALVQQM
+131 ALVQRM
-137 NTGTEGQMQSYCS
+137 NTGTEGQMQSYRS

-163 KYLAFEQSHS
+163 KYLAFEQSHG

-224 KALKNNQTTFNFDE
+224 KALKNNETTFNFDE

-281 EEAELLQAIIQS
+281 EEAELLQAVIQS
-293 AKEGIDPVTGQEI
+293 VKEGIDPVTGQEI

-316 GFIFYYTA
+316 GLVFRYTA
-324 GGYKGKKIKIPKN
+324 GGYKGKKFKIPRDWLRRRKKNNGVEVGTDFGKIGKLVNHPNIKINWSEHSEHGMSRLKQRG
-337 ILDKIKK
+337 L
-344 SHKSKSILTSQMEA
+344 SKSQVDDFVERGKALSQ
-358 KILEGQRKGA
+358 
-368 TNGINGGHSSDINN
+368 NGGEK
-382 NNPNFA
+382 FA
-388 TETVKVNQDGTKV
+388 FITENGVAIVSKDGKLVTAWGK
-401 IKFTKQFPDGN
+401 KDFDEGME
-412 ISKIKTS
+412 KIIEK
-419 TIFPEDWSDK
+419 
-429 DIIDSILKVSNSTAI
+429 LY
-444 GQRKI
+444 
-449 DGLTLHRGKIDG
+449 GK
-461 VEIDVIKKGNEIISG
+461 
-476 YPVGGKPTPGFETIK
+476 

>member
-1 MRKSTTRFTKGV
+1 M
-13 VTVSRIDIGEIQ
+13 SRIDIGEIQ

-56 SLKGKAIDASKNY
+56 SLKGKAVDASKNY

-131 ALVQQM
+131 ALAQRM
-137 NTGTEGQMQSYCS
+137 NTGTEGQMQSYRS

-224 KALKNNQTTFNFDE
+224 KALKNNETTFNFDE

-281 EEAELLQAIIQS
+281 EEAELLQAVIQS
-293 AKEGIDPVTGQEI
+293 VKEGIDPVTGQEI
-306 SKAQGFSIIS
+306 SKAQGFGIIS
-316 GFIFYYTA
+316 GLIFHYTA
-324 GGYKGKKIKIPKN
+324 GGYKEKKLKIPKKLLNN
-337 ILDKIKK
+337 IKNRCSKTPKLSTLSEKEQLKLANEYKKKAPIAIPDNAKIKAQTK
-344 SHKSKSILTSQMEA
+344 KAGYEQISYKWKDADGVTFEVRWHTRTPGAPKKQGNTFVVER
-358 KILEGQRKGA
+358 KIPGTA
-368 TNGINGGHSSDINN
+368 
-382 NNPNFA
+382 
-388 TETVKVNQDGTKV
+388 DGTKKV
-401 IKFTKQFPDGN
+401 QQILVGDNKWIAKSEWQKAIDDRKMGISSSEQNKILSDGHW
-412 ISKIKTS
+412 
-419 TIFPEDWSDK
+419 E
-429 DIIDSILKVSNSTAI
+429 
-444 GQRKI
+444 
-449 DGLTLHRGKIDG
+449 
-461 VEIDVIKKGNEIISG
+461 E
-476 YPVGGKPTPGFETIK
+476 

>member
-1 MRKSTTRFTKGV
+1 
-13 VTVSRIDIGEIQ
+13 
-25 TFAHQ
+25 
-30 LHTANETARKSI
+30 
-42 KDIKTAVENYTEDG
+42 
-56 SLKGKAIDASKNY
+56 NY

-109 KIDADGLY
+109 RIDADGLY

-131 ALVQQM
+131 ALAQRM
-137 NTGTEGQMQSYCS
+137 NTGTEGQMQSYRS

-163 KYLAFEQSHS
+163 KYLAFEQSHG

-224 KALKNNQTTFNFDE
+224 KALKNNETTFNFDE

-264 NAAVLNGELPHE
+264 NAAVLNGELAHK

-281 EEAELLQAIIQS
+281 EEAELLQAVIQS
-293 AKEGIDPVTGQEI
+293 VKEGIDPVTGQEI
-306 SKAQGFSIIS
+306 SKAQGFGIIS
-316 GFIFYYTA
+316 GLVFRYTA
-324 GGYKGKKIKIPKN
+324 GGYKGKKFKVSKDWLHRRKKNNGVEVGTDFGKIGKLVNHPNIKINWSEHSEHGMSRLKQRG
-337 ILDKIKK
+337 L
-344 SHKSKSILTSQMEA
+344 SKSQVDDFVERGKALSQ
-358 KILEGQRKGA
+358 
-368 TNGINGGHSSDINN
+368 NGGEK
-382 NNPNFA
+382 FA
-388 TETVKVNQDGTKV
+388 FITENGVAIVSKDGKLVTAWGK
-401 IKFTKQFPDGN
+401 KDFDEGME
-412 ISKIKTS
+412 KIIEK
-419 TIFPEDWSDK
+419 
-429 DIIDSILKVSNSTAI
+429 LY
-444 GQRKI
+444 
-449 DGLTLHRGKIDG
+449 GK
-461 VEIDVIKKGNEIISG
+461 
-476 YPVGGKPTPGFETIK
+476 